1 MVFEAFPV
9 DAPDTHQDV
18 KLLHQKVE
26 ELIQKQLGVV
36 TTTPSQPP
44 LESPVVNGV
53 ISFTLNIL
61 ETLVAGNKQ
70 YVDRFMMPLVRVFQ
84 RLAREMAT
92 ASAQFARQVGALTLG
107 CTSSF
112 TYSGLLT
119 FALGLCS
126 CLKGVQ
132 TN

>member
-36 TTTPSQPP
+36 TTTPSQPS

-92 ASAQFARQVGALTLG
+92 ASAQIARQVGALTLG
-107 CTSSF
+107 CTTRF
-112 TYSGLLT
+112 YS
-119 FALGLCS
+119 
-126 CLKGVQ
+126 
-132 TN
+132 